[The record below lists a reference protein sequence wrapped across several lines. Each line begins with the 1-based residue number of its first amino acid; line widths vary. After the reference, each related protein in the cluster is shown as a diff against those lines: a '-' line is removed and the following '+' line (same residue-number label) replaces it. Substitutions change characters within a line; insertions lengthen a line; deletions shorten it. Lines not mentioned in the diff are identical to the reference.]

1 MKKRGTFLT
10 ALLLA
15 LWGFAMA
22 QQDITVKGHI
32 QDSKGNA
39 LPGVSIKIKGTA
51 RGTATQADGN
61 FTIQAAPNA
70 VLELSYVGFQTR
82 EVDVNG
88 RTQIA
93 ITMDD
98 AKTDLGEVVV
108 IGYGTQ
114 RKRDVTT
121 AVASVNT
128 KDLQERPIT
137 QTAAALQGKAAGVQV
152 TQPSGKPGAAFSV
165 RVRGATSVQA
175 GNEPLYVIDGVPTT
189 DTRDINTNDIASI
202 TVLKDASSAAI
213 YGARA
218 SNGVVLITTK
228 RGRSGDAVIN
238 FNTYYGI
245 SKVGKKIDVLGPDQ
259 YNDLMREMGFTVTTP
274 TTTTNWLDEVFQTG
288 TNQNY
293 QLSASGG
300 SEKSQYFIS
309 GAYTKDDGM
318 VKPAKYNRRVFRAN
332 LDNQIK
338 PWAKL
343 TTNIS
348 YSNVDLKDLKD
359 NENAGRNAAILG
371 ALNAPPVIGIYETD
385 ADGKQRYTMNPYKS
399 GWDNPLAA
407 IEGPTQGTK
416 DNRVLGN
423 AALDINFTKD
433 LKFRTNYG
441 VDYTN
446 HSYDYYLDYIMT
458 TPGRLDHGYA
468 TSQRYNNLTWLWEN
482 TLGYDKTWN
491 KHTISA
497 LGGVTTQKNRYDV
510 TNQTGRDFPADP
522 TVKTLNAANQI
533 TGETLQS
540 EWFLMSY
547 LGRIMY
553 NYDSKYL
560 LTANFRADGS
570 SKLDKKHKWGYFPS
584 VSAGWRISAEPFM
597 QDVKAINDLKIRAGW
612 GKNGNVE
619 GLGPYASLGLNTFV
633 RQTPSD
639 PLSGPGIN
647 LPDGAPNPDLK
658 WETTTQT
665 NIGID
670 LSLFDSRLTF
680 SADAY
685 IKKTDD
691 LLLNVDLPD
700 QVEYDYI
707 PRNSGKL
714 ENKGLEFLVSSV
726 NIDKKDGLRWSTD
739 FNISFNKNRI
749 TALELSNVYYFAAVE
764 NRDNIITLRK
774 DLSLGTFYGYV
785 AEGVDPQTG
794 DMVYKDLNG
803 DGKVTPT
810 DRTVIGNAQPTF
822 TYGMNN
828 NLTYKN
834 WSLSFLLQGT
844 QGNEVFN
851 ASRMETEGMYD
862 SKNQSTEVL
871 RRWTAPG
878 QVTDIPRATNGDVTN
893 SRTSSRFVENGSFL
907 RMKSATLSYNLPQSA
922 LSAMHL
928 SRLMIY
934 ATAQNLFTITN
945 YKGFDPEVNAF
956 TSNTANTGNA
966 SSSTTPT
973 GVTLGIDYGTYPV
986 ARTFILGLNLSF

>member
-15 LWGFAMA
+15 LWSFAIA
-22 QQDITVKGHI
+22 QQDITVRGHV
-32 QDSKGNA
+32 QDKQGNS
-39 LPGVSIKIKGTA
+39 LPGVSIKVKGTN
-51 RGTATQADGN
+51 RGTASQPDGN
-61 FTIQAAPNA
+61 FTITAPSNA
-70 VLELSYVGFQTR
+70 TLEFSFVGFSTQETGI
-82 EVDVNG
+82 NG
-88 RTQIA
+88 RSEIT

-98 AKTDLGEVVV
+98 TNTELGEVVV

-114 RKRDVTT
+114 KKKDVTT
-121 AVASVNT
+121 AVVAVNT
-128 KDLQERPIT
+128 KDLTERPIT
-137 QTAAALQGKAAGVQV
+137 LTAAALQGKAAGVQV

-189 DTRDINTNDIASI
+189 DVRDLNTNDIETI
-202 TVLKDASSAAI
+202 TVLKDASGAAI

-228 RGRSGDAVIN
+228 RGRSGDPVIN

-245 SKVGKKIDVLGPDQ
+245 SKIGKKINVLDPTQ
-259 YNDLMREMGFTVTTP
+259 YNDLMDEMGFDVTTP
-274 TTTTNWLDEVFQTG
+274 TTTTNWLDEVFRTG
-288 TNQNY
+288 KNQNY

-300 SEKSQYFIS
+300 TDKSKYFIS

-318 VKPAKYNRRVFRAN
+318 VKPARYDRRVFRAN
-332 LDNQIK
+332 LDNQLK

-348 YSNVDLKDLKD
+348 YANVDLQDLKD
-359 NENAGRNAAILG
+359 NANAGRNAAILG
-371 ALNAPPVIGIYETD
+371 ALNAPPVIGVFETD
-385 ADGKQRYTMNPYKS
+385 ADGHQRYTMNPYKS

-407 IEGPTQGTK
+407 IDGPTQGSK

-423 AALDINFTKD
+423 AALDLNFTKD

-446 HSYDYYLDYIMT
+446 HRYDYYLDYIMT
-458 TPGRLDHGYA
+458 TPGRNDHGYA
-468 TSQRYNNLTWLWEN
+468 EAQRYNTLTWLWEN
-482 TLGYDKTWN
+482 TLGYDKSFG
-491 KHTISA
+491 KHNISA
-497 LGGVTTQKNRYDV
+497 LGGVTTQKNHYEV
-510 TNQTGRDFPADP
+510 SNQTGRDFPADP

-533 TGETLQS
+533 VGETTAS

-570 SKLDKKHKWGYFPS
+570 SKLDKRHKWGYFPS
-584 VSAGWRISAEPFM
+584 ISAGWRISAEPFM
-597 QDVKAINDLKIRAGW
+597 QDVKAISDLKIRAGW
-612 GKNGNVE
+612 GQNGNVE
-619 GLGPYASLGLNTFV
+619 GLSPYASLGLNNFV
-633 RQTPSD
+633 RQTPTS
-639 PLSGPGIN
+639 PLSGPGIT
-647 LPDGAPNPDLK
+647 LPPGAPNPDLK

-665 NIGID
+665 NVGID

-680 SADAY
+680 TADAY

-691 LLLNVDLPD
+691 LLMRVPFP
-700 QVEYDYI
+700 QSAEYDYI
-707 PRNSGKL
+707 LRNAGSL
-714 ENKGLEFLVSSV
+714 ENKGLEFVVSSV
-726 NIDKKDGLRWSTD
+726 NIDRPDGLRWSTD
-739 FNISFNKNRI
+739 FNIAFNRNKV
-749 TALELSNVYYFAAVE
+749 TDLQLTPVYYFAAVE
-764 NRDNIITLRK
+764 NRDYIITLRK
-774 DLSLGTFYGYV
+774 GLPLGTFFGYV
-785 AEGVDPQTG
+785 SEGVDPKTG
-794 DMVYKDLNG
+794 DIVYKDINN
-803 DGKVTPT
+803 DGKVTPG
-810 DRTVIGNAQPTF
+810 DRTVIGSAQPDF

-828 NLTYKN
+828 NLSYKN
-834 WSLSFLLQGT
+834 WSLSFLLQGS
-844 QGNEVFN
+844 QGNDVFN
-851 ASRMETEGMYD
+851 ASRMETEGLYD

-878 QVTDIPRATNGDVTN
+878 QITDIPRATNGDVTN

-907 RMKSATLSYNLPQSA
+907 RMKSATLSYNLPKSA
-922 LSAMHL
+922 LNTLHL
-928 SRLMIY
+928 SKLLIY
-934 ATAQNLFTITN
+934 ATAQNLFTITS

-956 TSNTANTGNA
+956 TSGEG
-966 SSSTTPT
+966 S

-986 ARTFILGLNLSF
+986 ARTYVLGLNLSF

>member
-15 LWGFAMA
+15 LWSFAMA
-22 QQDITVKGHI
+22 QQDITVKGHV
-32 QDSKGNA
+32 QDKQGNS

-51 RGTATQADGN
+51 KGTASLPDGN
-61 FTIQAAPNA
+61 FTIQAPSNA
-70 VLELSYVGFQTR
+70 ILELSYVGYETQDFS
-82 EVDVNG
+82 VDG
-88 RTQIA
+88 RTQIT
-93 ITMDD
+93 ITLSDT
-98 AKTDLGEVVV
+98 KTDLSEVVV

-114 RKRDVTT
+114 KKKDVTT
-121 AVASVNT
+121 AVVSVNT
-128 KDLQERPIT
+128 KDIAERPIT

-189 DTRDINTNDIASI
+189 DTRDLNTNDIATI

-238 FNTYYGI
+238 LNTYYGV
-245 SKVGKKIDVLGPDQ
+245 SKIGKKIDVLDGTQ
-259 YNDLMREMGFTVTTP
+259 YNDLMKEMGFNVVTP
-274 TTTTNWLDEVFQTG
+274 TVTTNWLDEVFRTG
-288 TNQNY
+288 RNQNY

-318 VKPAKYNRRVFRAN
+318 VKPAQYNRRVFRAN
-332 LDNQIK
+332 LDNQLK
-338 PWAKL
+338 PWMKL

-348 YSNVDLKDLKD
+348 YSNVDLKDVKD
-359 NENAGRNAAILG
+359 NANAGRNAVILG
-371 ALNAPPVIGIYETD
+371 ALNAPPIIGIYETD
-385 ADGKQRYTMNPYKS
+385 ADGHQRFTMNPYKS

-407 IEGPTQGTK
+407 IDGPTQGTK
-416 DNRVLGN
+416 DNRILGN

-441 VDYTN
+441 IDYNN
-446 HSYDYYLDYIMT
+446 HKYDYYLDYIQT

-468 TSQRYNNLTWLWEN
+468 TSQRYNSTTWLWEN
-482 TLGYDKTWN
+482 TLNYDKSWN
-491 KHTISA
+491 KHNISA
-497 LGGVTTQKNRYDV
+497 LAGVTSQKNNYDV

-533 TGETLQS
+533 TGDTYESQ
-540 EWFLMSY
+540 WFLMSY
-547 LGRIMY
+547 LGRVMY
-553 NYDSKYL
+553 NYDSRYL
-560 LTANFRADGS
+560 LTVNVRADGS

-584 VSAGWRISAEPFM
+584 VSAGWRISSEPFM
-597 QDVKAINDLKIRAGW
+597 QDVKAINDLKLRAGW
-612 GKNGNVE
+612 GQNGNVE
-619 GLGPYASLGLNTFV
+619 GLSPYASLGLNNFV
-633 RQTPSD
+633 RQTPTS
-639 PLSGPGIN
+639 PLSGPGIT
-647 LPDGAPNPDLK
+647 LPPGAPNPDLK

-670 LSLFDSRLTF
+670 LSLFESRLTF

-685 IKKTDD
+685 IKKTKD
-691 LLLNVDLPD
+691 LLLNVPFP
-700 QVEYDYI
+700 QSAEYDYM
-707 PRNSGKL
+707 PRNSGAL

-726 NIDKKDGLRWSTD
+726 NVDKTDGLRWSTD
-739 FNISFNKNRI
+739 FNIAFNRNRL
-749 TALELSNVYYFAAVE
+749 TDLQLTPVYNFAAVE
-764 NRDNIITLRK
+764 NRDYIITLRK
-774 DLSLGTFYGYV
+774 GLPLGTFFGYV
-785 AEGVDPQTG
+785 AEGVDPKTG
-794 DMVYKDLNG
+794 DMIYKDVNN
-803 DGKVTPT
+803 DGKVTPS

-828 NLTYKN
+828 NLSYKN
-834 WSLSFLLQGT
+834 WSFSFLFQGS

-871 RRWTAPG
+871 RRWTAAG
-878 QVTDIPRATNGDVTN
+878 QITDIPRASNGDVTN

-907 RMKSATLSYNLPQSA
+907 RMKSATLSYNLPKSA
-922 LSAMHL
+922 LSAMHI
-928 SRLMIY
+928 SRLMVY
-934 ATAQNLFTITN
+934 ATAQNLFTITK
-945 YKGFDPEVNAF
+945 YKGFDPEVNAYAADA
-956 TSNTANTGNA
+956 AN
-966 SSSTTPT
+966 

-986 ARTFILGLNLSF
+986 ARTYVLGLNLSF

>member
-15 LWGFAMA
+15 LWSFAMA
-22 QQDITVKGHI
+22 RQDVAVRQDITVKGHI
-32 QDSKGNA
+32 QDRQGNA
-39 LPGVSIKIKGTA
+39 LPGVSIKVKGTA
-51 RGTATQADGN
+51 RGTASQPDGN
-61 FTIQAAPNA
+61 FTIQAAPDA
-70 VLELSYVGFQTR
+70 VLELSYVGYQTQ
-82 EVDVNG
+82 EVPVNG
-88 RTQIA
+88 RTQIT

-98 AKTDLGEVVV
+98 TKTDLGEVVV

-121 AVASVNT
+121 AVVSVNT
-128 KDLQERPIT
+128 KDISERPIV

-189 DTRDINTNDIASI
+189 DTRDLNTNDIATI

-245 SKVGKKIDVLGPDQ
+245 SKIGKKIDVLGPTQ

-288 TNQNY
+288 HNQNY

-318 VKPAKYNRRVFRAN
+318 VKPARYNRRVFRAN
-332 LDNQIK
+332 LDNQLK
-338 PWAKL
+338 PWMKL

-359 NENAGRNAAILG
+359 NDNAGRNAAILG
-371 ALNAPPVIGIYETD
+371 ALNAPPIIGIYETD
-385 ADGKQRYTMNPYKS
+385 ADGHRRYTMNPYKS

-423 AALDINFTKD
+423 AALDITPIKE
-433 LKFRTNYG
+433 LRFRSNYG

-446 HSYDYYLDYIMT
+446 HKYDYYLDYIMT
-458 TPGRLDHGYA
+458 TPGRNDHGYA
-468 TSQRYNNLTWLWEN
+468 TSQRYNTLTWLWEN
-482 TLGYDKTWN
+482 TVNYDKTWN
-491 KHTISA
+491 KHSISA
-497 LGGVTTQKNRYDV
+497 LGGVTTQKNNYDE

-533 TGETLQS
+533 TGDTKESQ
-540 EWFLMSY
+540 WFLMSY

-553 NYDSKYL
+553 NYDSRYL

-597 QDVKAINDLKIRAGW
+597 KDVKAISDLKLRAGW
-612 GKNGNVE
+612 GQNGNVE
-619 GLGPYASLGLNTFV
+619 GLSPYASLGLNSFA
-633 RQTPSD
+633 RQTPTN
-639 PLSGPGIN
+639 PLSGPAI
-647 LPDGAPNPDLK
+647 LPPDGAPNPDLK

-665 NIGID
+665 NVGID

-691 LLLNVDLPD
+691 LLLNVKLPD
-700 QVEYDYI
+700 LAGYDYI
-707 PRNSGKL
+707 TRNSGKL

-726 NIDKKDGLRWSTD
+726 NVDKKDFRWTTD
-739 FNISFNKNRI
+739 FNIAFNRNRI
-749 TALELSNVYYFAAVE
+749 TALELSDVYYFAGVE
-764 NRDNIITLRK
+764 NRDNIITLREG
-774 DLSLGTFYGYV
+774 LPLGTFYGYIS
-785 AEGVDPQTG
+785 EGVDPQTG
-794 DMVYKDLNG
+794 NIVYKDVNG

-810 DRTVIGNAQPTF
+810 DRTVIGNAQPDF

-828 NLTYKN
+828 NLSYKN
-834 WSLSFLLQGT
+834 WSLSFLLQGS
-844 QGNEVFN
+844 QGNDVFN

-871 RRWTAPG
+871 RRWTTPG

-907 RMKSATLSYNLPQSA
+907 RMKSATLSYTLPQSA
-922 LSAMHL
+922 LSTLHL

-956 TSNTANTGNA
+956 ASNAAN
-966 SSSTTPT
+966 

>member
-15 LWGFAMA
+15 LWSFAMA
-22 QQDITVKGHI
+22 QQDITVKGRI
-32 QDSKGNA
+32 QDKQGNS

-51 RGTATQADGN
+51 RGTASQPDGN
-61 FTIQAAPNA
+61 FSIQAAPDA
-70 VLELSYVGFQTR
+70 TLELSYVGYQTL
-82 EVDVNG
+82 EVSVNG
-88 RTQIA
+88 RSQIT
-93 ITMDD
+93 ITLDD
-98 AKTDLGEVVV
+98 TKTDLNEVVV

-114 RKRDVTT
+114 RRKDVTT
-121 AVASVNT
+121 AVVSVNT
-128 KDLQERPIT
+128 KDISERPII

-189 DTRDINTNDIASI
+189 DTRDLNTNDIATIS
-202 TVLKDASSAAI
+202 VLKDASSAAI

-238 FNTYYGI
+238 VSTYYGVSNI
-245 SKVGKKIDVLGPDQ
+245 GKKIDVLNPTQ
-259 YNDLMREMGFTVTTP
+259 YNDLMREMGFAVTPP

-288 TNQNY
+288 RNQNY

-318 VKPAKYNRRVFRAN
+318 VKPANYNRRVFRAN
-332 LDNQIK
+332 LDNQLK
-338 PWAKL
+338 PWMKL

-348 YSNVDLKDLKD
+348 YSNVDLKDVKD
-359 NENAGRNAAILG
+359 NANAGRNAAILG
-371 ALNAPPVIGIYETD
+371 ALNAPPIIGVYETD
-385 ADGKQRYTMNPYKS
+385 ADGHQRYTMNPYKS
-399 GWDNPLAA
+399 GWDNPQAA

-441 VDYTN
+441 IDYTN
-446 HSYDYYLDYIMT
+446 HKYDYYLDYIMT

-468 TSQRYNNLTWLWEN
+468 TSQRYNTLTWLWEN
-482 TLGYDKTWN
+482 TLNYDKTWN
-491 KHTISA
+491 KHSISA
-497 LGGVTTQKNRYDV
+497 LGGVTTQKNIYDE

-533 TGETLQS
+533 VGDTYESQ
-540 EWFLMSY
+540 WFLMSY
-547 LGRIMY
+547 LGRVMY
-553 NYDSKYL
+553 NYGSKYL
-560 LTANFRADGS
+560 LTVNFRADGS
-570 SKLDKKHKWGYFPS
+570 SKLDKRHKWGYFPS
-584 VSAGWRISAEPFM
+584 VSAGWRLSAEPFL
-597 QDVKAINDLKIRAGW
+597 QDVTAINDLKIRAGW
-612 GKNGNVE
+612 GQNGNVE
-619 GLGPYASLGLNTFV
+619 GLSPYASLGLNSFS
-633 RQTPSD
+633 RQTPTS
-639 PLSGPGIN
+639 PLSGPAIVAPN
-647 LPDGAPNPDLK
+647 GAPNPDLK

-665 NIGID
+665 NVGID

-680 SADAY
+680 TADAY
-685 IKKTDD
+685 IKKTKD
-691 LLLNVDLPD
+691 LLLNVPFP
-700 QVEYDYI
+700 QSAEYDFM
-707 PRNSGKL
+707 PRNSGAL

-726 NIDKKDGLRWSTD
+726 NVDRKDGLRWSTD
-739 FNISFNKNRI
+739 FNIAFNKNRL
-749 TALELSNVYYFAAVE
+749 TELQLTPVYNYAAVE
-764 NRDNIITLRK
+764 NRDYIITLRK
-774 DLSLGTFYGYV
+774 GLPLGTFYGYV
-785 AEGVDPQTG
+785 SEGVDSKTG
-794 DMVYKDLNG
+794 DVIYEDITG
-803 DGKVTPT
+803 DGKVTPS

-828 NLTYKN
+828 NLSYRD
-834 WSLSFLLQGT
+834 WSLSFLFQGS

-871 RRWTAPG
+871 RRWTTPG

-907 RMKSATLSYNLPQSA
+907 RMKSATLSYNLPRSA
-922 LSAMHL
+922 LSTLHL
-928 SRLMIY
+928 SRLMVY
-934 ATAQNLFTITN
+934 ATAQNLFTITK
-945 YKGFDPEVNAF
+945 YKGFDPEVNAY
-956 TSNTANTGNA
+956 AADAA
-966 SSSTTPT
+966 S

-986 ARTFILGLNLSF
+986 ARTFIVGLNMSF